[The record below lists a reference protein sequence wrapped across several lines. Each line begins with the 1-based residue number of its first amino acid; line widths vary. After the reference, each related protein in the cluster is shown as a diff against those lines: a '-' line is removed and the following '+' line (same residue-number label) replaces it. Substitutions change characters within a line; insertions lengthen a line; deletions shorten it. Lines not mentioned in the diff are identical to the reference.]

1 MGEGKKLKYD
11 SETKKLC
18 KQAITGSKDWK
29 DKEEKI
35 LAAFK
40 KWDKDG
46 NGFISKEELKDV
58 LNALGL
64 PAKEEDVEVM
74 LKDADLD
81 NDGKIDYEEM
91 VHWLCRAPHLEQY
104 FLMSVDL
111 FKQIFTD
118 ANSELWHLWAA
129 MLFRKN
135 ISHLFHEE
143 MVKIMEEMTEV
154 KKSTEEGGSS
164 PDDVKKVFAVL
175 RKVIQKLQEIAK
187 ATEKKI
193 EEQLGPVIRK
203 SFQYHDKDSSG
214 MLTYDES
221 IVFFS
226 NFVALWEPFAE
237 VMSELNV
244 IATEMKVDVLEA
256 EEADAMDAEA
266 AAEHTKKREE
276 KMKLV
281 TPDKL
286 HEVFKQKYAILKED
300 RLKNI
305 DEHNKRAFEVL
316 STDGQISEESLV
328 EALLHG
334 HEKNSEFLNAMNLLV
349 VDVMA
354 DATKGTAELEAK
366 QEEMEEGLRMM
377 EAMMGA
383 FAGLGSPDGE
393 GNEGEEGPC
402 VWASSTTI
410 YLGYT
415 SCKKVLHLRSP
426 AKPNIRPAF
435 LSGCLWALGF
445 ACFAKSLDDIGYTA
459 TYMLSVIGPVLVSQL
474 ISVFVFKEDTTQLRW
489 FAVSCVVQALGMSC
503 IILGN

>member
-1 MGEGKKLKYD
+1 MENRSWFTNRSKLVVGAAMGEGKKLKYD
-11 SETKKLC
+11 RETKKLC

-35 LAAFK
+35 LAAFT
-40 KWDKDG
+40 KWDTDA

-64 PAKEEDVEVM
+64 PAKEEDVDVM

-81 NDGKIDYEEM
+81 NDGKINYEEM

-111 FKQIFTD
+111 FKQIFSD
-118 ANSELWHLWAA
+118 ANS
-129 MLFRKN
+129 
-135 ISHLFHEE
+135 E

-154 KKSTEEGGSS
+154 KKSAADEDNPS
-164 PDDVKKVFAVL
+164 PDDVKKIFEVL

-237 VMSELNV
+237 IMSELNV
-244 IATEMKVDVLEA
+244 IATEMKLDA
-256 EEADAMDAEA
+256 FEADEGMDAEA

-286 HEVFKQKYAILKED
+286 HEVFKQKYAVLKED

-305 DEHNKRAFEVL
+305 DEHHKRAFEVL
-316 STDGQISEESLV
+316 STDGQISEESLL

-349 VDVMA
+349 VDVMT
-354 DATKGTAELEAK
+354 DATKGTQELEAK

-377 EAMMGA
+377 EAMMCA
-383 FAGLGSPDGE
+383 FAGLGAADDGD
-393 GNEGEEGPC
+393 EGEEGPC
-402 VWASSTTI
+402 V
-410 YLGYT
+410 
-415 SCKKVLHLRSP
+415 
-426 AKPNIRPAF
+426 
-435 LSGCLWALGF
+435 
-445 ACFAKSLDDIGYTA
+445 
-459 TYMLSVIGPVLVSQL
+459 
-474 ISVFVFKEDTTQLRW
+474 
-489 FAVSCVVQALGMSC
+489 VQ
-503 IILGN
+503 

>member
-1 MGEGKKLKYD
+1 MPKVAMGEGKKLKYD

-18 KQAITGSKDWK
+18 KQAITGSKDYK

-35 LAAFK
+35 LAAFT

-58 LNALGL
+58 LNALGF

-81 NDGKIDYEEM
+81 NDGKINYEEM

-118 ANSELWHLWAA
+118 ANS
-129 MLFRKN
+129 
-135 ISHLFHEE
+135 E

-266 AAEHTKKREE
+266 AAEHTKKRED

-402 VWASSTTI
+402 V
-410 YLGYT
+410 
-415 SCKKVLHLRSP
+415 
-426 AKPNIRPAF
+426 
-435 LSGCLWALGF
+435 
-445 ACFAKSLDDIGYTA
+445 
-459 TYMLSVIGPVLVSQL
+459 
-474 ISVFVFKEDTTQLRW
+474 
-489 FAVSCVVQALGMSC
+489 VQ
-503 IILGN
+503 

>member
-1 MGEGKKLKYD
+1 LASKLLKIGGLVPKVAMGEGKKLKYD

-18 KQAITGSKDWK
+18 KQAITGSKDYK

-35 LAAFK
+35 LAAFT

-58 LNALGL
+58 LNALGF

-81 NDGKIDYEEM
+81 NDGKINYEEM

-118 ANSELWHLWAA
+118 ANS
-129 MLFRKN
+129 
-135 ISHLFHEE
+135 E

-266 AAEHTKKREE
+266 AAEHTKKRED

-402 VWASSTTI
+402 V
-410 YLGYT
+410 
-415 SCKKVLHLRSP
+415 
-426 AKPNIRPAF
+426 
-435 LSGCLWALGF
+435 
-445 ACFAKSLDDIGYTA
+445 
-459 TYMLSVIGPVLVSQL
+459 
-474 ISVFVFKEDTTQLRW
+474 
-489 FAVSCVVQALGMSC
+489 VQ
-503 IILGN
+503 

>member
-11 SETKKLC
+11 RETKKLC

-35 LAAFK
+35 LAAFT
-40 KWDKDG
+40 KWDKDA

-64 PAKEEDVEVM
+64 PAKEEDVDVM

-81 NDGKIDYEEM
+81 NDGKINYEEM

-118 ANSELWHLWAA
+118 ANSE
-129 MLFRKN
+129 
-135 ISHLFHEE
+135 

-154 KKSTEEGGSS
+154 KKSAEDGDNPS
-164 PDDVKKVFAVL
+164 PDDVKKVFEVL

-244 IATEMKVDVLEA
+244 IATEMKLDVLEA
-256 EEADAMDAEA
+256 DEGMDAEA

-305 DEHNKRAFEVL
+305 DEHHKRAFEVL
-316 STDGQISEESLV
+316 STDGQISEESLL

-349 VDVMA
+349 VDVMT

-377 EAMMGA
+377 EAMMCA
-383 FAGLGSPDGE
+383 FAGFGAADGE
-393 GNEGEEGPC
+393 DEGEEAPC
-402 VWASSTTI
+402 T
-410 YLGYT
+410 
-415 SCKKVLHLRSP
+415 
-426 AKPNIRPAF
+426 
-435 LSGCLWALGF
+435 
-445 ACFAKSLDDIGYTA
+445 
-459 TYMLSVIGPVLVSQL
+459 
-474 ISVFVFKEDTTQLRW
+474 
-489 FAVSCVVQALGMSC
+489 VQ
-503 IILGN
+503 